1 MSETKLN
8 WKVQRD
14 HEERDHSI
22 ESIKESIED
31 RKPDFD
37 VYIDPQK
44 KKADVIIKVP

>member
-1 MSETKLN
+1 
-8 WKVQRD
+8 VQRD
-14 HEERDHSI
+14 HEERGHSI

-37 VYIDPQK
+37 VYIDPQM